1 MIPAERRPV
10 AYLQAC
16 HNLAW
21 LAHSDNMERSAE
33 ELAREGKRPTGRAVD
48 DRARS
53 FPFASKLEEIAAD
66 TDPGKFSTARP
77 SDYVSAAIDLL
88 NLALADLPEHTSPRA
103 AADEIRTARD
113 ILLRRRQ
120 LLRRRFA

>member
-1 MIPAERRPV
+1 MSRPDRPLD
-10 AYLQAC
+10 AY
-16 HNLAW
+16 HDVIRHLAW

-33 ELAREGKRPTGRAVD
+33 ELAREGKQPTGRAVD

-53 FPFASKLEEIAAD
+53 YAFASKLEEIAAD

-88 NLALADLPEHTSPRA
+88 DLALADMPEHASPRA
-103 AADEIRTARD
+103 AADEIRKARD